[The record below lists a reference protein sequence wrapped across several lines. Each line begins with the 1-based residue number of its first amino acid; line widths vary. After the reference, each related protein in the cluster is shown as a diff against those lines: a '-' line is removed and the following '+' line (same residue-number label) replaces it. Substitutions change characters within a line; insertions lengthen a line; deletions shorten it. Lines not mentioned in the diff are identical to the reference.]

1 VIRMMHLPACMY
13 STWCIVCNRQLHAHV
28 ILCAALIR
36 TNMRTHTHTHTH
48 TTATQHIYLPHPQ
61 ITYSLQHKDFRCFL
75 FVCLIPYTARD
86 CLSLMCT
93 IMSIPHPSSRNIP
106 HKDKFFISISHC
118 VFLCTLYCLNS
129 PPIRGPVPVP
139 YA

>member
-93 IMSIPHPSSRNIP
+93 IMSIPHPPHISQYSTQRQILHFNISLCFSLYFVLFEQP
-106 HKDKFFISISHC
+106 SH
-118 VFLCTLYCLNS
+118 
-129 PPIRGPVPVP
+129 
-139 YA
+139 